1 MDISNE
7 QLIRIITEEILRMTG
22 GDAESVSDAV
32 RAVIRGENASD
43 RKSTPEGS
51 EELRELQE
59 ATSARVG
66 IGRSG
71 PRMKTSELLKFR
83 ADHAA
88 ARDAVQNEVSEELL
102 SRMGLFTVTSLCK
115 DENEYLTRPDH
126 GRVLSEDSIRILK
139 ERCVHAPQIQIFAAG
154 GLSSVAIEANIETI
168 LPILT
173 DSLGSKGY
181 RLGTPF
187 YVRYGRVGIEDAVSA
202 ALDAEVVCVLI
213 GERPG
218 LMTAESMSAYIAYRA
233 TPNMPES
240 RRTVVSNIH
249 RGGTAAAEAGA
260 YVADVIE
267 QIYSAKASGVELK
280 R

>member
-22 GDAESVSDAV
+22 GDAASVSDAV
-32 RAVIRGENASD
+32 RTVVCGENASD

-102 SRMGLFTVTSLCK
+102 SRMGLFTVTSLCR

-173 DSLGSKGY
+173 DSLGAKGY

-202 ALDAEVVCVLI
+202 ALDAEGVCVRI
-213 GERPG
+213 GARPG